1 MEALLNN
8 KLFFHNSQSLR
19 GRNMGS
25 HGSLPLTIVFI
36 ASLATAF
43 FFIYG
48 LIGWNILLSFTKSMG
63 LITSYELTGLT
74 QYVKAGSD
82 PVFQISLKNNLMLI
96 VLFIPG
102 SIGLGLLLAVLLDLV
117 GGRGETLY
125 RTIYLLPFS
134 LSFVTTAS
142 MWAWM
147 YNYSYGVVNT
157 LLTALLGRALQ
168 INWLGDPNIALYS
181 VILALIWQFSGYTAL
196 VFLAG
201 IKSIPE
207 SQINAARIDGASA
220 FQLYTRIVIPQ
231 LKPWILSAFVVLMVF
246 ALKAF
251 DFIYVLTNGGP
262 GVSTYV
268 LALLMFRRAFFE
280 TDFPYGAALATILFT
295 MVISVVVPYLLLSSR
310 KGEK

>member
-1 MEALLNN
+1 
-8 KLFFHNSQSLR
+8 
-19 GRNMGS
+19 MGS
-25 HGSLPLTIVFI
+25 HSLNPLAIILI

-48 LIGWNILLSFTKSMG
+48 LIGWNMLLSFTKSMG
-63 LITSYELTGLT
+63 LITSYELAGLA

-82 PVFQISLKNNLMLI
+82 AVFHVSLKNNLMLI
-96 VLFIPG
+96 TLFIPG
-102 SIGLGLLLAVLLDLV
+102 SIGLGLLLAVLLDIA
-117 GGRGETLY
+117 GGKGEALY

-134 LSFVTTAS
+134 LSFVITAS

-147 YNYSYGVVNT
+147 YNYSYGVINT
-157 LLTALLGRALQ
+157 LLTALLGRAFQ
-168 INWLGDPNIALYS
+168 INWLGDPNVALYS
-181 VILALIWQFSGYTAL
+181 VILALIWQFSGYTSL

-201 IKSIPE
+201 IKSVPE
-207 SQINAARIDGASA
+207 SQINAAKIDGASTL
-220 FQLYTRIVIPQ
+220 QLYTKIIIPQ

-310 KGEK
+310 REEK